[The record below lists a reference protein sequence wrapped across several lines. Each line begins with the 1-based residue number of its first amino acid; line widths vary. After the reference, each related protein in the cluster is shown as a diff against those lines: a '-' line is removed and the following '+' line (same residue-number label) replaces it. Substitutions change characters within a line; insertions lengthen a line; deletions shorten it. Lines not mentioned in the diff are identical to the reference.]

1 MIHHCHLS
9 SLLLDETSCPSS
21 FGDPSRRGCPSSSLR
36 STRARYAGLCQRAT
50 RASSLPASDAC
61 GGHDPLPSTLNADGL
76 PPLRLYRGLVQIPEV
91 FPAGV
96 ARSVA
101 VRGGH
106 GGTVYVVLCGSLP
119 RSSFA
124 ALSISPPVLPGVERR
139 FNLAQYGYP
148 ASTSGPLPQ
157 AHARASD
164 DLAARLSAD
173 VRSGALFLDAR
184 RLERH
189 ARYSG
194 DATKT
199 DAPACGG

>member
-9 SLLLDETSCPSS
+9 FLLLDETSCPSS
-21 FGDPSRRGCPSSSLR
+21 FGHTPGAGAP
-36 STRARYAGLCQRAT
+36 RARYAVRGLDTQAFASGRRVRAHCQRAMHAGAT
-50 RASSLPASDAC
+50 AHFPAPSMWRASREL
-61 GGHDPLPSTLNADGL
+61 HIHIPSSHSPPTPCFVADGSL
-76 PPLRLYRGLVQIPEV
+76 SLDLGLVQIPEV
-91 FPAGV
+91 PPAGV

-101 VRGGH
+101 VRGGPRR
-106 GGTVYVVLCGSLP
+106 TVYAVLCGSLA

-164 DLAARLSAD
+164 DLEA
-173 VRSGALFLDAR
+173 
-184 RLERH
+184 
-189 ARYSG
+189 
-194 DATKT
+194 
-199 DAPACGG
+199 